1 MKAILVMAS
10 LVSAAPLPADVF
22 NSAIVADYSS
32 RSCSA
37 AIRSSAR
44 RVSEGWWPRFPQM
57 EPSDQLDSQNRVAR
71 ICRPEFHGA
80 VPPLLWAQGT
90 GPITVT
96 ACAPC
101 HGRGAAGPQAAPN
114 FPKLDG
120 QHAAYLD
127 KQLREYKSGKRK
139 SAVMAPIIAAL
150 KKQQIPDMA
159 THFASQAPARGA
171 VQNPQLAAAGKAL
184 YEEGNRATGV
194 PGCVGCHL
202 PDGAGSERY
211 PRLAGQPQA
220 YIVQQL
226 MDFKSGTRTNDRA
239 HVMRPLA
246 GRLTDEEMRAVAEY
260 LAGL

>member
-1 MKAILVMAS
+1 MVRTFGTVIGMAVWLLGIS
-10 LVSAAPLPADVF
+10 
-22 NSAIVADYSS
+22 
-32 RSCSA
+32 
-37 AIRSSAR
+37 
-44 RVSEGWWPRFPQM
+44 
-57 EPSDQLDSQNRVAR
+57 
-71 ICRPEFHGA
+71 
-80 VPPLLWAQGT
+80 PPLSAQQAA

-101 HGRGAAGPQAAPN
+101 HGGGTAATQAAPN

-150 KKQQIPDMA
+150 KKQQIPEMA
-159 THFASQAPARGA
+159 QHFASQSPSRGTA
-171 VQNPQLAAAGKAL
+171 QNSQLASAGKAL
-184 YEEGNRATGV
+184 YEQGNRATGV

-211 PRLAGQPQA
+211 PRLAGQAPA

-226 MDFKSGTRTNDRA
+226 TEFKSGTRSNDRA
-239 HVMRPLA
+239 HVMRAVA
-246 GRLTDEEMRAVAEY
+246 GRLTDEEIRAVAEY
-260 LAGL
+260 LTGM